1 MNDMERRAIEALS
14 EIIAEIDNGHLGR
27 LTRIEGMPGW
37 RETAGVEM
45 AREALSSV
53 RPCCS
58 GVTYHFDGCAEDGRT
73 A

>member
-14 EIIAEIDNGHLGR
+14 EIVAEIDNGHLGR
-27 LTRIEGMPGW
+27 LTRIEGMKGW
-37 RETAGVEM
+37 QESFGTEL
-45 AREALSSV
+45 AREVLSSV
-53 RPCCS
+53 RPCCG

>member
-14 EIIAEIDNGHLGR
+14 EIIAEINNGHLGR
-27 LTRIEGMPGW
+27 LTRIEGMKGW
-37 RETAGVEM
+37 QESFGTEL
-45 AREALSSV
+45 AREVLSSV